1 MIMVLLLGST
11 TVFGQMYVSPSGSMI
26 AKNTVVYV
34 KQDVFLDGSSRF
46 FLRNEAQ
53 LVQGTTSISTNKGTG
68 LLSVFQEGNVNNYA
82 YNYWCAPIGLA
93 SASTGNADFG
103 ITLLNRPTTISA
115 STAAVTASGLD
126 GTANPLTIASNWI
139 YRYVNGDAYSQWTF
153 VGSATSVPAG
163 QGFTMKGTSGTDALA
178 VEGNGVQNNPG
189 SAQRYDFRGKP
200 NDGNIS
206 VPVSPSKFTLT
217 GNPYPSALHV
227 NAFLLDAGNAACTGI
242 AYYWEQ
248 DKTVN
253 SHYVAN
259 YKGGY
264 GTFSPVSIGSA
275 GVYVP
280 ATFDTYNADGSLN
293 TTGASSGQTAI
304 QRRYAP
310 IGQGFVI
317 QGASSG
323 TSVTIRNSHRIYFK
337 ESSAPNSQ
345 FYRMTPPGPPGTDT
359 LDIPLPIIRLN
370 TSFNE
375 QSTRQLVLTFPVLA
389 TPSVDRGIDAE
400 NVDVGLP
407 ADISFYLEEKPYVIE
422 GLPFTPEM
430 RVPLIASAD
439 EETSFRFS
447 LLETLE
453 FDPAQPI
460 YLYDA
465 QDDSYHNLK
474 EGAYTA
480 TIAPGVDTERFE
492 ITFQEG
498 TLGMPSS
505 ENPRLT
511 MWMDSGSA
519 SLQIQNPALQTLN
532 SVIIFDIAGRRVAEW
547 DNLGNEE
554 RLSLTLPATAAG
566 VYIVTCQT
574 SSGNYSRKIVVG
586 KGGNP

>member
-1 MIMVLLLGST
+1 MARLIMVLLLGST
-11 TVFGQMYVSPSGSMI
+11 TLFAQVYVSPSGSMI

-46 FLRNEAQ
+46 LLRNEAQ
-53 LVQGTTSISTNKGTG
+53 LVQGTASASTNKGTG

-115 STAAVTASGLD
+115 STAAVAASGLD
-126 GTANPLTIASNWI
+126 GTANPLTISSNWI
-139 YRYVNGDAYSQWTF
+139 YRYVSGDAYSQWTF
-153 VGSATSVPAG
+153 VGSATSIPAG
-163 QGFTMKGTSGTDALA
+163 QGFTMKGTSGTDALT

-200 NDGNIS
+200 NDGTIS
-206 VPVSPSKFTLT
+206 VPVTPSKFTLT

-227 NAFLLDAGNAACTGI
+227 NAFLLDAGNTACTGI

-275 GVYVP
+275 GIYVP

-310 IGQGFVI
+310 IGQGFMI

-323 TSVTIRNSHRIYFK
+323 TSVSIRNSHRIYFK
-337 ESSAPNSQ
+337 ESSVPNSQ

-370 TSFNE
+370 TSFND
-375 QSTRQLVLTFPVLA
+375 QSTRQLVLTFPAMA
-389 TPSVDRGIDAE
+389 TASVDHGIDAE
-400 NVDVGLP
+400 NVDVELP
-407 ADISFYLEEKPYVIE
+407 ADVSFYLDGKPYIVN
-422 GLPFTPEM
+422 GLPFSPQM
-430 RVPLIASAD
+430 RVPLIVKAGDA
-439 EETSFRFS
+439 TTFRFR
-447 LLETLE
+447 LLETLD
-453 FDPAQPI
+453 FDPGQPI
-460 YLYDA
+460 YLYDGTD
-465 QDDSYHNLK
+465 QSYHNLK
-474 EGAYTA
+474 EGDYT
-480 TIAPGVDTERFE
+480 TTVMPGLDVERFE
-492 ITFQEG
+492 ITFQEEP
-498 TLGMPSS
+498 LGLPSVG
-505 ENPRLT
+505 NVGVT
-511 MWMDSGSA
+511 MWMDNGNSR
-519 SLQIQNPALQTLN
+519 LHIHNPAQQTIS
-532 SVIIFDIAGRRVAEW
+532 SVALFDMAGRRVAGW
-547 DNLGNEE
+547 GHLGDSDEI
-554 RLSLTLPATAAG
+554 SLALPETAAG
-566 VYIVTCQT
+566 VYVATCQA
-574 SSGNYSRKIVVG
+574 SSGSYSRKIVVG
-586 KGGNP
+586 QP